1 MNFNSYFSRII
12 LATGS
17 PRRRE
22 LLSMMEI
29 SFQTV
34 KIDFNEHYP
43 DELKANEIAEY
54 LSEKKSLSYPDK
66 LNANELLITADTIV
80 WCENEM
86 LGKPSDEN
94 DALRMLSKL
103 SGKMHTVYTGVCL
116 RTENKK
122 RTFSE
127 KTDVYFNELDKNL
140 MAHYIQKYKPFDKAG
155 SYGVQEW
162 IGVVG
167 IRKIVGCFYNVMGL
181 PTSRLYNELKEFLS

>member
-1 MNFNSYFSRII
+1 
-12 LATGS
+12 
-17 PRRRE
+17 
-22 LLSMMEI
+22 MMEI
-29 SFQTV
+29 AFQTV

-43 DELKANEIAEY
+43 AYLKANEIAEY

-66 LNANELLITADTIV
+66 LKADELLITADTIV

-86 LGKPSDEN
+86 LGKPMDEN

-140 MAHYIQKYKPFDKAG
+140 MAHYVQKYKPFDKAG

-167 IRKIVGCFYNVMGL
+167 IRKIAGCFYNVMGL

>member
-1 MNFNSYFSRII
+1 
-12 LATGS
+12 
-17 PRRRE
+17 
-22 LLSMMEI
+22 MEI

-34 KIDFNEHYP
+34 KIDFNEQYP
-43 DELKANEIAEY
+43 ADLKANEIAEY

-66 LNANELLITADTIV
+66 LNADELLITADTIV
-80 WCENEM
+80 WCENKM
-86 LGKPSDEN
+86 LGKPMDQS
-94 DALRMLSKL
+94 DALRMLSML

-116 RTENKK
+116 RTANKK

-127 KTDVYFNELDKNL
+127 KTDVYFNPLDKNL

-167 IRKIVGCFYNVMGL
+167 IRKIEGCFYNVMGL
-181 PTSRLYNELKEFLS
+181 PTARLYNELNEFLS